1 MRPTDFCTPK
11 QSNSSTLASPLPSVA
26 ILIPRPEP
34 FGARARGPHSYRALR
49 LVPVHAKRPLFALP
63 LRESG
68 DSRSRHR
75 AARATRCERGWGESR
90 FTTRSSLRRPY
101 ERHAGAFSSP
111 VRATVTTVSGT
122 PVASS
127 VLVGAGLA
135 LGELHAVAR
144 RPPRPVP
151 RGPCERRA
159 LSRSEVPSA
168 AGRPTQPAR
177 TEMRTSPWCLPR
189 RRGAHVMRIAELR
202 GFTLFHQEEDSA
214 LARSV
219 RPCG

>member
-34 FGARARGPHSYRALR
+34 FGARAWGPHSYRALR

-90 FTTRSSLRRPY
+90 FTTRSSLRRPC

-111 VRATVTTVSGT
+111 VRDRYDRLWHPCRLLRARWRG
-122 PVASS
+122 P
-127 VLVGAGLA
+127 A
-135 LGELHAVAR
+135 LGEFHAVAR

-151 RGPCERRA
+151 RGPCDRRA

-168 AGRPTQPAR
+168 AGRPMQPAR
-177 TEMRTSPWCLPR
+177 TEMRTNPQCLPR

-202 GFTLFHQEEDSA
+202 GLTLFHQEEDSA

-219 RPCG
+219 HPCG

>member
-75 AARATRCERGWGESR
+75 SSGHPMRTRLGRIAVHNAILTS
-90 FTTRSSLRRPY
+90 TT
-101 ERHAGAFSSP
+101 
-111 VRATVTTVSGT
+111 VRASRGGVFFPRARPSRPPLAPLSPPPCSLARGSLW
-122 PVASS
+122 ASS
-127 VLVGAGLA
+127 MPW
-135 LGELHAVAR
+135 LGGRQDRFRGGPVKGVR
-144 RPPRPVP
+144 FPDPR
-151 RGPCERRA
+151 
-159 LSRSEVPSA
+159 
-168 AGRPTQPAR
+168 
-177 TEMRTSPWCLPR
+177 CLPPLDAPR
-189 RRGAHVMRIAELR
+189 NPPAPKCGRTHGASP
-202 GFTLFHQEEDSA
+202 EDAA
-214 LARSV
+214 LT
-219 RPCG
+219 